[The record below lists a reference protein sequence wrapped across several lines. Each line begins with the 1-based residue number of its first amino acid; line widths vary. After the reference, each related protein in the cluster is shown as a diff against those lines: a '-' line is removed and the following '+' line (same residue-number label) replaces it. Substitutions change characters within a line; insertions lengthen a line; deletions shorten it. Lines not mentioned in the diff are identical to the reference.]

1 MSKLTHQQR
10 ISRREAVGSLAAAGA
25 AGIIN
30 VEAKAQAANPPA
42 GPQEKP
48 SRPNKG
54 AWLTLPP
61 TPELP
66 ATNRRGLAPLN
77 GTSVFYA
84 QFGEGPPPPVL
95 LLHGGLANAKYWGH
109 QIQELAR
116 AHTVVVM
123 DTRGHGQSPVTS
135 NKFSYRT
142 FAEDAE
148 ALLNLLKIDQA
159 AVVGWSDGAITGL
172 QLAISRPERISRLF
186 AFGANSSPDGLKPG
200 GSRNQVFASY
210 VARCRAEYSQLSLH
224 PERWPQLVTGLGAM
238 WRTEPN
244 FTKAMLATI
253 KLPVVIS
260 IGEHDEIIRR
270 DHSERLAKL
279 IPGARLTIQP
289 GVSHF
294 GMLQNPGQ
302 FNSAVVELLRP

>member
-1 MSKLTHQQR
+1 M
-10 ISRREAVGSLAAAGA
+10 AAAGA
-25 AGIIN
+25 AGIIFVDAN
-30 VEAKAQAANPPA
+30 AQAANPPP
-42 GPQEKP
+42 GPQEKS

-66 ATNRRGLAPLN
+66 ATNRKGLAPLN
-77 GTSVFYA
+77 GASLFFA

-109 QIQELAR
+109 QIKALTS
-116 AHTVVVM
+116 AHTVVAM
-123 DTRGHGQSPVTS
+123 DTRGHGRSPVTS
-135 NKFSYRT
+135 SKFSYST

-148 ALLNLLKIDQA
+148 ALLNLLKIDRV

-200 GSRNQVFASY
+200 GSTNKVFASY
-210 VARCRAEYSQLSLH
+210 TARCRAEYSQLSPH
-224 PERWPQLVTGLGAM
+224 PERWSQLVTGLGAM
-238 WRTEPN
+238 WRTEPK

-260 IGEHDEIIRR
+260 IGEHDEIIRP
-270 DHSERLAKL
+270 DHTQRLAKL
-279 IPGARLTIQP
+279 IPGARLMIQP

-294 GMLQNPGQ
+294 AMLQNPAQ
-302 FNSAVVELLRP
+302 FNSAVAELLRPS

>member
-1 MSKLTHQQR
+1 M
-10 ISRREAVGSLAAAGA
+10 IFVNA
-25 AGIIN
+25 N
-30 VEAKAQAANPPA
+30 AQTANPPS

-48 SRPNKG
+48 LRPNKR

-66 ATNRRGLAPLN
+66 ATNRKKLFTVN
-77 GTSVFYA
+77 GTRLFCA
-84 QFGEGPPPPVL
+84 RFGEGPPVL

-123 DTRGHGQSPVTS
+123 DTRGHGQSPVAS
-135 NKFSYRT
+135 NKFSYRM

-148 ALLNLLKIDQA
+148 ALLNLLKIDRV

-200 GSRNQVFASY
+200 GSKNQVFASY
-210 VARCRAEYSQLSLH
+210 VARCRAEYSQLSPH

-244 FTKAMLATI
+244 FTQAMLATI

-270 DHSERLAKL
+270 DHTERLAKL
-279 IPGARLTIQP
+279 IRGARLMVQP

-294 GMLQNPGQ
+294 AMLQNPAQ
-302 FNSAVVELLRP
+302 FNSAVVEFLRP